1 MAGNEIYGILD
12 ESKLKKASGAF
23 PKEAEYKT
31 PVADVTG
38 VGARVTPKEV
48 DAVVQVS
55 QMLPNIFKDSFFE
68 GQWESDA
75 EAKIEGDL
83 ASLGFEVKQITGG
96 VNRLRITNPATK
108 ATIDIDT
115 NEDAS
120 GAEEQGENLRKWIN
134 SQLTDANAA
143 AFLRVNQPSGELDG

>member
-1 MAGNEIYGILD
+1 MG
-12 ESKLKKASGAF
+12 
-23 PKEAEYKT
+23 
-31 PVADVTG
+31 
-38 VGARVTPKEV
+38 
-48 DAVVQVS
+48 
-55 QMLPNIFKDSFFE
+55 
-68 GQWESDA
+68 SDA

-134 SQLTDANAA
+134 SQLTDAECCS
-143 AFLRVNQPSGELDG
+143 FPSCKSTSGE